1 MIVLD
6 TNVIS
11 ALMRREPE
19 KPVVKWLDAQPA
31 ASVWITAIT
40 VMEIRFALQSMP
52 PQSMTKTRRQD
63 ALLRSFELMLKNMIE
78 GRVASFDAEAGI
90 HAAELMAQRKRV
102 GRPAEVRDT
111 MIAGIILANRA
122 TLATRNTQHFKDLPL
137 TVINP
142 WEI

>member
-11 ALMRREPE
+11 ALMRKDPD
-19 KPVVKWLDAQPA
+19 KPVVSWLDAQPA
-31 ASVWITAIT
+31 TSVWITAIT
-40 VMEIRFALQSMP
+40 IMEIRFGLQSMP
-52 PQSMTKTRRQD
+52 KGRRQD

-78 GRVASFDAEAGI
+78 GRIASFDAEAGI

-102 GRPAEVRDT
+102 GRPAEVRYT
-111 MIAGIILANRA
+111 MIAGIVLANRA

>member
-11 ALMRREPE
+11 ALMRKEPE
-19 KPVVKWLDAQPA
+19 KPVVRWLDTQPA

-40 VMEIRFALQSMP
+40 VMEIRFGLQTMP
-52 PQSMTKTRRQD
+52 EGRRQD

-78 GRVASFDAEAGI
+78 GRIASFDAEAGI

-111 MIAGIILANRA
+111 MIAGIVLATRA

-137 TVINP
+137 TVLNP
-142 WEI
+142 WET

>member
-11 ALMRREPE
+11 ALMRKEPE
-19 KPVVKWLDAQPA
+19 KPVVKWLDGQPA

-40 VMEIRFALQSMP
+40 VMEIRFGLQIMP
-52 PQSMTKTRRQD
+52 KGRRQD
-63 ALLRSFELMLKNMIE
+63 GLIRSFELMLKSMIE
-78 GRVASFDAEAGI
+78 GRIASFHAEAGS
-90 HAAELMAQRKRV
+90 HAAELMARRKRI

-111 MIAGIILANRA
+111 MIAGIVLANRA
-122 TLATRNTQHFKDLPL
+122 TLATRNVQHFEDLAV

-142 WEI
+142 WES

>member
-11 ALMRREPE
+11 VLMRKEPE

-40 VMEIRFALQSMP
+40 AMEIRFGLQTMP
-52 PQSMTKTRRQD
+52 KGRRQD
-63 ALLRSFELMLKNMIE
+63 ALIRAFEMMLKSMIE

-90 HAAELMAQRKRV
+90 QAAELMAQRKRK

-111 MIAGIILANRA
+111 MIAGIVLANRA
-122 TLATRNTQHFKDLPL
+122 TLATRNTQHFEDLPV

-142 WEI
+142 WKI

>member
-11 ALMRREPE
+11 ALMRKEME

-40 VMEIRFALQSMP
+40 VMEIRFGLQTMP
-52 PQSMTKTRRQD
+52 KGRRQE
-63 ALLRSFELMLKNMIE
+63 ALIRAFELMLKSMIE
-78 GRVASFDAEAGI
+78 GRIASLDTEAGMQ
-90 HAAELMAQRKRV
+90 AAELMAQRKRK

-111 MIAGIILANRA
+111 MIAGIVLANRA
-122 TLATRNTQHFKDLPL
+122 TLATRNRQHFEDLPV

-142 WEI
+142 WKI

>member
-19 KPVVKWLDAQPA
+19 EPVVKWLDAQPA

-40 VMEIRFALQSMP
+40 VMEIRFGLQTMP
-52 PQSMTKTRRQD
+52 KGRRQD
-63 ALLRSFELMLKNMIE
+63 ALISAFEMMLKSMIE
-78 GRVASFDAEAGI
+78 GRIASFDAEAGI
-90 HAAELMAQRKRV
+90 QAAELMAQRKHK

-111 MIAGIILANRA
+111 MIAGIVLANRA
-122 TLATRNTQHFKDLPL
+122 ALATRNTQHFEDLPV

-142 WEI
+142 WKI

>member
-40 VMEIRFALQSMP
+40 VMEIRFGLQTMP
-52 PQSMTKTRRQD
+52 KGRRQD
-63 ALLRSFELMLKNMIE
+63 ALIRAFEMMLKGMIE
-78 GRVASFDAEAGI
+78 GRIVSFDAEAGI
-90 HAAELMAQRKRV
+90 QAAELMAQRKRK

-111 MIAGIILANRA
+111 MIAGIVLANRA
-122 TLATRNTQHFKDLPL
+122 TLATRNTQHFEDLPV

-142 WEI
+142 WKI

>member
-11 ALMRREPE
+11 ALMRKEPE
-19 KPVVKWLDAQPA
+19 KPVVSWLDAQPA
-31 ASVWITAIT
+31 ASIWITAIT
-40 VMEIRFALQSMP
+40 VMEIRFGLHSMP
-52 PQSMTKTRRQD
+52 KGRRQD
-63 ALLRSFELMLKNMIE
+63 ALLRSFELMLKSMIE
-78 GRVASFDAEAGI
+78 GRIASFDAEAGI

-111 MIAGIILANRA
+111 MIAGIVLANRA
-122 TLATRNTQHFKDLPL
+122 ALATRNTQHFKDLPL
-137 TVINP
+137 TLINP

>member
-40 VMEIRFALQSMP
+40 VMEIRFGLQTMP
-52 PQSMTKTRRQD
+52 KGRRRD
-63 ALLRSFELMLKNMIE
+63 ALIRAFEVMLKSMIE
-78 GRVASFDAEAGI
+78 GRIASFDTEAGI
-90 HAAELMAQRKRV
+90 RAAELMAQRKRK

-111 MIAGIILANRA
+111 MIAGIVLANQA
-122 TLATRNTQHFKDLPL
+122 TMATRNTQHFEDLSV

-142 WEI
+142 WKI

>member
-11 ALMRREPE
+11 ALMRKEPE
-19 KPVVKWLDAQPA
+19 KPVVKWLDGQPA

-40 VMEIRFALQSMP
+40 VMEIRFGVQAMP
-52 PQSMTKTRRQD
+52 KGRRQE
-63 ALLRSFELMLKNMIE
+63 ALIRAFEMMLKSMIE
-78 GRVASFDAEAGI
+78 GRVASFDTEAGM
-90 HAAELMAQRKRV
+90 HAAELMAERKRK

-111 MIAGIILANRA
+111 MIAGIALANRA
-122 TLATRNTQHFKDLPL
+122 TLATRNTQHFEDLSV

-142 WEI
+142 WKN

>member
-11 ALMRREPE
+11 ALMRKEPE
-19 KPVVKWLDAQPA
+19 TPVVKWLDAQPA

-40 VMEIRFALQSMP
+40 SMEIRFGLQTMP
-52 PQSMTKTRRQD
+52 KGRRQD
-63 ALLRSFELMLKNMIE
+63 ALIRAFEMMLKTMIE
-78 GRVASFDAEAGI
+78 GRIASFDAEAGI
-90 HAAELMAQRKRV
+90 QAAELMAQRKRK

-111 MIAGIILANRA
+111 MIAGIVLANRA
-122 TLATRNTQHFKDLPL
+122 TLATRNTQHFEDLSV

-142 WEI
+142 WKI

>member
-11 ALMRREPE
+11 ALMRKQPE
-19 KPVVKWLDAQPA
+19 KPVVSWLDAQPSS
-31 ASVWITAIT
+31 SVWITAIT
-40 VMEIRFALQSMP
+40 VMEIRFGLQAMP
-52 PQSMTKTRRQD
+52 PHSMTKTRRQD
-63 ALLRSFELMLKNMIE
+63 ALLRLFELLLKNMIE
-78 GRVASFDAEAGI
+78 GRIASFDAGAGI
-90 HAAELMAQRKRV
+90 QAAELMAQRKRA

-111 MIAGIILANRA
+111 MIAGIVLANRA

-142 WEI
+142 WEP

>member
-40 VMEIRFALQSMP
+40 VMEIRFGLQTMP
-52 PQSMTKTRRQD
+52 KGRRQD
-63 ALLRSFELMLKNMIE
+63 ALISAFEMMLKSMIE
-78 GRVASFDAEAGI
+78 GRIASFDAEAGI
-90 HAAELMAQRKRV
+90 QAAELMAQRKHK

-111 MIAGIILANRA
+111 MIAGIVLANRA
-122 TLATRNTQHFKDLPL
+122 ALATRNTQHFEDLPV

-142 WEI
+142 WKI

>member
-40 VMEIRFALQSMP
+40 SMEIRFGLQTMP
-52 PQSMTKTRRQD
+52 KGRRQD
-63 ALLRSFELMLKNMIE
+63 ALIRAFEMMLKTMIE
-78 GRVASFDAEAGI
+78 GRIASFDAEAGI
-90 HAAELMAQRKRV
+90 QAAELMAQRKRK

-111 MIAGIILANRA
+111 MIAGIVLANRA
-122 TLATRNTQHFKDLPL
+122 TLATRNTQHFEDLPV

-142 WEI
+142 WKI

>member
-1 MIVLD
+1 MIILD

-11 ALMRREPE
+11 ALMRKEPE
-19 KPVVKWLDAQPA
+19 KPVVEWLDAQPA

-40 VMEIRFALQSMP
+40 VMEIRFGLETMP
-52 PQSMTKTRRQD
+52 KGRRQG
-63 ALLRSFELMLKNMIE
+63 ALIRSFELMLKSMIE
-78 GRVASFDAEAGI
+78 GRIASFDAEAGI

-111 MIAGIILANRA
+111 MIAGIVLANRA
-122 TLATRNTQHFKDLPL
+122 TLATRNTQHFEGL
-137 TVINP
+137 TVSVINP

>member
-31 ASVWITAIT
+31 ASVWITSIT
-40 VMEIRFALQSMP
+40 VMEIRFGLQTMP
-52 PQSMTKTRRQD
+52 KGRRQQ
-63 ALLRSFELMLKNMIE
+63 ALIGSFELMVERMIE
-78 GRVASFDAEAGI
+78 GRIASFDAEAGI
-90 HAAELMAQRKRV
+90 HAAELMAQRKRR

-111 MIAGIILANRA
+111 IIAGIVLANRA
-122 TLATRNTQHFKDLPL
+122 TLATRNTQHFEDLPV

-142 WEI
+142 WKI

>member
-11 ALMRREPE
+11 ALMRTEPE

-40 VMEIRFALQSMP
+40 VMEIRFGLQTMP
-52 PQSMTKTRRQD
+52 KGRRREAWIRAFD
-63 ALLRSFELMLKNMIE
+63 VMLNSMIE
-78 GRVASFDAEAGI
+78 GRIASLDAEAGI
-90 HAAELMAQRKRV
+90 QAAELMAQRKRK

-111 MIAGIILANRA
+111 MIAGIVLANRA
-122 TLATRNTQHFKDLPL
+122 TLATRNTQHFEDLPL

>member
-11 ALMRREPE
+11 ALMRKEPE

-31 ASVWITAIT
+31 TSVWITAIT
-40 VMEIRFALQSMP
+40 VMEIHFGLETMP
-52 PQSMTKTRRQD
+52 KGRRQG
-63 ALLRSFELMLKNMIE
+63 ALIRSFELMLKSMIE
-78 GRVASFDAEAGI
+78 GRIASFDAEAGVQ
-90 HAAELMAQRKRV
+90 AAELMAQRKRA

-111 MIAGIILANRA
+111 MIAGIVLANRA
-122 TLATRNTQHFKDLPL
+122 TLATRNMQHFEGL
-137 TVINP
+137 TVSVINP

>member
-11 ALMRREPE
+11 ALMRKEPE
-19 KPVVKWLDAQPA
+19 KPVVKWLDGQPA
-31 ASVWITAIT
+31 ASIWITAIT
-40 VMEIRFALQSMP
+40 AMEIRFGLQTMP
-52 PQSMTKTRRQD
+52 KGRRQE
-63 ALLRSFELMLKNMIE
+63 ALIRAFEMMLKDMIE
-78 GRVASFDAEAGI
+78 GRIASFDAEAGI
-90 HAAELMAQRKRV
+90 HAAELMAQRKRR

-111 MIAGIILANRA
+111 MIAGIVLANRA
-122 TLATRNTQHFKDLPL
+122 TLATRNTQHFEDLPV

>member
-11 ALMRREPE
+11 ALMRKEPE

-31 ASVWITAIT
+31 MSVWITAIT
-40 VMEIRFALQSMP
+40 IMEIRFGLLTMP
-52 PQSMTKTRRQD
+52 KSRRQD
-63 ALLRSFELMLKNMIE
+63 GLVRSFDLMLKNMIE
-78 GRVASFDAEAGI
+78 GRIASFDAEAGT
-90 HAAELMAQRKRV
+90 HAAELMAQRKRR

-111 MIAGIILANRA
+111 MIAGIVVANRA
-122 TLATRNTQHFKDLPL
+122 TLATRNTQHFEDLQL